1 MAVITI
7 SRQYGAGG
15 KTLGKMVATELGY
28 EFADSEIVAKVAEM
42 ANVSTHWVETVENEA
57 GGKLSRFVSR
67 MVSRPLVD
75 KILKGERGYIDET
88 IYLDY
93 LVLIIAQIADE
104 GDIVILGRGS
114 QYILDD
120 HPDAFHI
127 LMIDEFENRVRFMQK
142 NYELSESRATRLIRG
157 EDKRR
162 KTLYQKLGKT
172 DYDDPFLYHLVLNM
186 SKVSLE
192 EAKKIV
198 CQYASP

>member
-15 KTLGKMVATELGY
+15 KTLGKMIADDLDY
-28 EFADSEIVAKVAEM
+28 EFADSAIVTRVAEM

-57 GGKLSRFVSR
+57 GGKLSRFITR
-67 MVSRPLVD
+67 MVSKPLVD
-75 KILKGERGYIDET
+75 RILKDERGYIDEE

-104 GDIVILGRGS
+104 GNAVILGRGS
-114 QYILDD
+114 QYILND

-127 LMIDEFENRVRFMQK
+127 LMIDKFENRVRFMREH
-142 NYELSESRATRLIRG
+142 YALSDSRATRVVKG

-162 KTLYQKLGKT
+162 NALFQKLGKT

-186 SKVSLE
+186 SKISLE
-192 EAKKIV
+192 EARKIV
-198 CQYASP
+198 CNLVNP